1 MAGLHFMKI
10 MGCQLLKM
18 NLRRLANQLEKK
30 IYASQC
36 CQSGATTGNKFRPL
50 VLTEVH
56 KESRNLLKVNETLCT
71 NNLTTSSLIS
81 HWVPT
86 LMMGSFSRSSR
97 RSVSA
102 ILPLW
107 NFSWNVPCE
116 FIYHAANAPNAT
128 ADSSSATTSTTIA
141 DNRPNDVVVSFFSF
155 QWNIFSKFIDDRLIS
170 IRTLAS
176 QGS

>member
-1 MAGLHFMKI
+1 MDNVYVAAGEVLE
-10 MGCQLLKM
+10 LLG
-18 NLRRLANQLEKK
+18 
-30 IYASQC
+30 

-116 FIYHAANAPNAT
+116 FIYHAANAPNAA

-141 DNRPNDVVVSFFSF
+141 DNRPNDVVSFFSF

-170 IRTLAS
+170 SGHWHPKALSILQQHFLAVIL
-176 QGS
+176 